1 MQHDLLLLL
10 DLQHFVLS
18 LSPVVP
24 RQPSFIFSSISLNFL
39 EHALFDPRFKHSPS
53 FLFVPLRP
61 VDRTLVSPLVLF
73 LIIPPIF
80 VDIIKKFNMN

>member
-24 RQPSFIFSSISLNFL
+24 RQPSFIFSSIRLNFL

-53 FLFVPLRP
+53 FLFPAF
-61 VDRTLVSPLVLF
+61 SLF
-73 LIIPPIF
+73 LCGPSTALSSGAPNE
-80 VDIIKKFNMN
+80 DIVPNHLT

>member
-1 MQHDLLLLL
+1 MQHDLLLVL

-39 EHALFDPRFKHSPS
+39 EHALFDPRFKLSIVRRSS
-53 FLFVPLRP
+53 FPLSLCSSAARQ
-61 VDRTLVSPLVLF
+61 PLSRF
-73 LIIPPIF
+73 PPRSF
-80 VDIIKKFNMN
+80 PHNSAHFR